1 MSIQYRYTV
10 HVPAR
15 WCGDVVD
22 GGDGD
27 VMVVV
32 VTLMK
37 LQVRFLYWKFKF
49 NH

>member
-1 MSIQYRYTV
+1 
-10 HVPAR
+10 
-15 WCGDVVD
+15 VVD

-37 LQVRFLYWKFKF
+37 LQVSFLEFQVQSLIRILM
-49 NH
+49 